1 MKYNIRH
8 DLSILGSAE
17 YPTGIQSLVVPTG
30 VQSALVVVDD
40 DYSGLKVY
48 LGCANSPSEDEIY
61 QKVAGLGDELR
72 FEFIERLYLELKK
85 GKEKE
90 NETI

>member
-17 YPTGIQSLVVPTG
+17 YPTG

-48 LGCANSPSEDEIY
+48 LGCANSPSEEEIY
-61 QKVAGLGDELR
+61 QKVAGLGDKIN
-72 FEFIERLYLELKK
+72 FNFIERLYLELKK
-85 GKEKE
+85 DKEKE

>member
-1 MKYNIRH
+1 MGYNIRR

-17 YPTGIQSLVVPTG
+17 YPTG

-48 LGCANSPSEDEIY
+48 LGCANSPSEEEIY
-61 QKVAGLGDELR
+61 QKVAGLGNELG

-85 GKEKE
+85 DKE
-90 NETI
+90 NKNE

>member
-1 MKYNIRH
+1 MGYNIRR

-17 YPTGIQSLVVPTG
+17 YPTG

-48 LGCANSPSEDEIY
+48 LGCANSPSEEEIY
-61 QKVAGLGDELR
+61 QKVAGLGNELG

-85 GKEKE
+85 DKE
-90 NETI
+90 NK

>member
-1 MKYNIRH
+1 MKYNIRR

-17 YPTGIQSLVVPTG
+17 YPTG

-40 DYSGLKVY
+40 DYEGLKVY

-61 QKVAGLGDELR
+61 QKVAGLGDKIN
-72 FEFIERLYLELKK
+72 FSFIERLYLELKK
-85 GKEKE
+85 DKEKE
-90 NETI
+90 ND

>member
-1 MKYNIRH
+1 MEYNIRH

-17 YPTGIQSLVVPTG
+17 HPTG

-40 DYSGLKVY
+40 DYEGLKVY
-48 LGCANSPSEDEIY
+48 LGCVNSPSESDIY
-61 QKVAGLGDELR
+61 QKVAGLGNELR

-85 GKEKE
+85 DKE
-90 NETI
+90 NKNE